1 MIGADSYDVSVTRTF
16 LIQDI
21 CGRYKMTCQ
30 LCLVAGVFT
39 VIMVL
44 CWLTHEKKEIPSD
57 APKSEDEKPAAAPM
71 VAINRNS
78 YEEIRPPI
86 TGPVQ
91 KQYEVAPASRY
102 DERKY
107 LELPRGGLSC
117 ANKRWYDSIYNGGS
131 ETLLELPKDGERDV
145 TSLWEEDATVRRRE
159 LRRELSVP
167 DQTHTMYV

>member
-1 MIGADSYDVSVTRTF
+1 MN
-16 LIQDI
+16 DI
-21 CGRYKMTCQ
+21 CTAQEMACQ
-30 LCLVAGVFT
+30 LCLVAGVF
-39 VIMVL
+39 VVVMVL
-44 CWLTHEKKEIPSD
+44 CWLTHEKKEVPHGD
-57 APKSEDEKPAAAPM
+57 LKSEDIKVAQPAM
-71 VAINRNS
+71 VMMNRNS

-86 TGPVQ
+86 IGPVQ
-91 KQYEVAPASRY
+91 KLYEVAPASRY

-145 TSLWEEDATVRRRE
+145 TSLWEEDAVVRRRE

-167 DQTHTMYV
+167 DQKHTMHV